1 MDSHTWDQCALLA
14 RCIAQHKME
23 QVSSILGPIL
33 KGINPK
39 IDWKPGKVKKKTQM
53 SAKDKEAAHLQSI
66 AAAGF
71 RIHDG

>member
-1 MDSHTWDQCALLA
+1 
-14 RCIAQHKME
+14 ME